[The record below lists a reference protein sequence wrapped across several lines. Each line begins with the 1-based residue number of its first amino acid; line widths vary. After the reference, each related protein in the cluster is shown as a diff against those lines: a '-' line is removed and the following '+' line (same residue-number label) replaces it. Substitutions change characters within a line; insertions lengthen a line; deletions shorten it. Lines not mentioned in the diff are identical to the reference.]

1 MEEENLYDFG
11 PLVINRNDDIGEEY
25 KDRLFLV
32 NTGLF
37 PVKLKINVLDP
48 ETLEEQS
55 VTFEH
60 NKIFSQWFP

>member
-60 NKIFSQWFP
+60 NKIFSQ